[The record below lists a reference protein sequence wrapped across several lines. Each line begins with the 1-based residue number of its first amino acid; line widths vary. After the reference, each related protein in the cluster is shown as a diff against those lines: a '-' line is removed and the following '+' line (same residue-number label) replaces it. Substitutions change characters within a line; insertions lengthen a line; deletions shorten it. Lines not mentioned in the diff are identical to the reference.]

1 MTESTVW
8 NLTEEG
14 NLLCEEGSYEAKV
27 FDAVPAGGI
36 PQSELQVAGEHGII
50 LSNRV

>member
-1 MTESTVW
+1 MW

-14 NLLCEEGSYEAKV
+14 NLLCKEGSYEAKV

-36 PQSELQVAGEHGII
+36 AQAELQVARELGRI
-50 LSNRV
+50 LSN